1 MYQHNDGIKR
11 QTPSGTSDGGQLY
24 TDYSLH
30 QNGTGG
36 SFAAPY
42 DAPAGGSRAA
52 EAEPAPFLMDSAN
65 ARSAH
70 SGGSKGSGTPPRR
83 PASSPSDD
91 EEARARAAKR
101 RAAKRRKERERKIR
115 MLAFFFLLVC
125 VTFLVFALWWIL
137 SGKNCDSCAQGTH
150 TTSPSA
156 SPSDMT
162 LTDSA
167 VIPDGVTVN
176 DVAVGGLTVS
186 AARTTLTNA
195 LDGSLDA
202 ISLTLQNDSINAT
215 LDKTQLGCS
224 FDVERALSDALNA
237 GRNGRVS
244 AVLSLDTDT
253 LLDSLY
259 TLNESIP
266 NHATNASV
274 EVLTKTDSK
283 DMSIPYFNYTEGSN
297 GMQLDYNAIVNEIT
311 TCLGAGQYQA
321 TINPEITVSEP
332 AVTVE
337 QLKAERQLLASYT
350 TTYRFK
356 GTTSMTEAET
366 ENCVARD
373 GNISKAAAMMQCI
386 ELEPGHVW
394 SFNEAT
400 GDRSEKNGWFW
411 ANAVYNNDYRKETG
425 GGVCQISTTMF
436 NALLRADVEIVKR
449 RAHSIP
455 SDYVTSGYE
464 AGLGFDATVDYGHID
479 FSFRNNG
486 ESTLYV
492 LVYITINSDS
502 SRKKDIH
509 VEVYGSSLGEGV
521 EYRTRNT
528 IDEHI
533 VADTPEYKE
542 DATQP
547 EGYDVISRKAHD
559 YYKVTTYVDKYVNG
573 SFVETV
579 RTETTIYD
587 MINELHTVGTKV
599 TATTTATPKA
609 TATPTNAPVYT
620 PEFDDG
626 GDDPFVP

>member
-1 MYQHNDGIKR
+1 M
-11 QTPSGTSDGGQLY
+11 
-24 TDYSLH
+24 
-30 QNGTGG
+30 
-36 SFAAPY
+36 
-42 DAPAGGSRAA
+42 
-52 EAEPAPFLMDSAN
+52 
-65 ARSAH
+65 
-70 SGGSKGSGTPPRR
+70 
-83 PASSPSDD
+83 
-91 EEARARAAKR
+91 
-101 RAAKRRKERERKIR
+101 
-115 MLAFFFLLVC
+115 
-125 VTFLVFALWWIL
+125 
-137 SGKNCDSCAQGTH
+137 
-150 TTSPSA
+150 
-156 SPSDMT
+156 
-162 LTDSA
+162 
-167 VIPDGVTVN
+167 
-176 DVAVGGLTVS
+176 
-186 AARTTLTNA
+186 
-195 LDGSLDA
+195 
-202 ISLTLQNDSINAT
+202 
-215 LDKTQLGCS
+215 
-224 FDVERALSDALNA
+224 
-237 GRNGRVS
+237 
-244 AVLSLDTDT
+244 
-253 LLDSLY
+253 
-259 TLNESIP
+259 
-266 NHATNASV
+266 
-274 EVLTKTDSK
+274 
-283 DMSIPYFNYTEGSN
+283 
-297 GMQLDYNAIVNEIT
+297 
-311 TCLGAGQYQA
+311 
-321 TINPEITVSEP
+321 
-332 AVTVE
+332 TVE

-436 NALLRADVEIVKR
+436 NALLRANVEIVKR

-599 TATTTATPKA
+599 TATATATPKA

-620 PEFDDG
+620 PEPDDG